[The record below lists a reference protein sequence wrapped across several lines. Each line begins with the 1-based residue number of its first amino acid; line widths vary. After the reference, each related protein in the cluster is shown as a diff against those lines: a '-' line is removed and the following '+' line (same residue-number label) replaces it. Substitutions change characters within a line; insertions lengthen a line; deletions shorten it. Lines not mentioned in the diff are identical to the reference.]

1 MGKRTG
7 GKRGAPYGNRNRL
20 VHGEYSA
27 ATLARN
33 RLEAAARTEFRLV
46 EDMTKLLW
54 RLHRLESMHMR
65 GDRLR

>member
-1 MGKRTG
+1 MGKKTG

-27 ATLARN
+27 VALARN
-33 RLEAAARTEFRLV
+33 LVEAASRAYFRLV

-54 RLHRLESMHMR
+54 RLERLESTR
-65 GDRLR
+65 GREDRLP

>member
-1 MGKRTG
+1 MGKKTG

-27 ATLARN
+27 AALARN
-33 RLEAAARTEFRLV
+33 RVEAASRTDFRLV

-54 RLHRLESMHMR
+54 RLDRLESTR
-65 GDRLR
+65 TREDRLP